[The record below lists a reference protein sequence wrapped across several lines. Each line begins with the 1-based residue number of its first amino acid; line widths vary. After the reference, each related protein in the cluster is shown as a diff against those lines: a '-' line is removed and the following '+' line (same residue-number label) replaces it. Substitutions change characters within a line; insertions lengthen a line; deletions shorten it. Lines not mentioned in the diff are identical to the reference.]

1 MTSKAKNVLIVL
13 AIILVCAWCALLVA
27 ASQLIADGGL
37 ANLIGGIILLVL
49 ALAVVL
55 VPIVVAI
62 VMKRKDEE
70 KEKRLL
76 EAKIEERAKII
87 AEVNSWRSDFY
98 TEEDCLTDA
107 AFEKAIKRRT
117 KDLLGKYEATHAEKL
132 TRTQKTELRKKFTK
146 EAEYEAQKDL
156 IYQAIARGLESLN
169 ETRKKQDENA
179 DRTLL
184 SIKQMYQASG
194 KYNSETRKDIEEG
207 ENRIRNRAF
216 TNRVEDEEYVCKCY
230 LSFCLNPEW
239 LTKMGITDPYLPE
252 HLPECYPKSSP
263 ALLAEAKKK
272 PQPAV
277 EKQSVVK
284 PPATPQT
291 SNDFYDDDDDTGS
304 RGTLASYGEPD
315 GSFSME
321 ELDFYDMMDEM
332 DGYE

>member
-1 MTSKAKNVLIVL
+1 MVIFAAIGLLCSFVL
-13 AIILVCAWCALLVA
+13 LLVVGI
-27 ASQLIADGGL
+27 QIIANGGL
-37 ANLIGGIILLVL
+37 ASLIGGIVFIIF
-49 ALAVVL
+49 ALAVFF
-55 VPIVVAI
+55 VPVVIAI

-98 TEEDCLTDA
+98 TEEDSLTDA

-117 KDLLGKYEATHAEKL
+117 KDLLEKYEATHAEKL
-132 TRTQKTELRKKFTK
+132 TRTQKTELRKKFAK
-146 EAEYEAQKDL
+146 EAECEAQKDL
-156 IYQAIARGLESLN
+156 IYQAIVRGLEKLN
-169 ETRKKQDENA
+169 ETRKKQDGVF

-184 SIKQMYQASG
+184 SIKQMYQAG
-194 KYNSETRKDIEEG
+194 RKYNRETQKEIKEG
-207 ENRIRNRAF
+207 ESRIRNRAF

-284 PPATPQT
+284 PPATSQT
-291 SNDFYDDDDDTGS
+291 GNKFYDDDDDTGS